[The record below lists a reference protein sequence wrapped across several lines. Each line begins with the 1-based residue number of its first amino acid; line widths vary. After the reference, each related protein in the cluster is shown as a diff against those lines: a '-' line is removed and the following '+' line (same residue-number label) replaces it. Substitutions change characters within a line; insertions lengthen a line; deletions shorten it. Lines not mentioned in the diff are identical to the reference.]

1 MGGGIERKAM
11 GYTVER
17 REAVLKKMLPPNN
30 KTIAELAREEGI
42 LQCFITGATAG
53 KLDFRGINPH
63 VA

>member
-1 MGGGIERKAM
+1 M